1 MGISLHE
8 DQGGDANIARQATT
22 EARVPYSSSNRKR
35 KAIRRVRVSN
45 RKLIDDKCMIC
56 EMFNYTKNIST

>member
-8 DQGGDANIARQATT
+8 DQGGDANITRQATT
-22 EARVPYSSSNRKR
+22 EAGVPYSSSDRKR

-45 RKLIDDKCMIC
+45 RKLIDDKCMI
-56 EMFNYTKNIST
+56 